1 MGAKDI
7 NDPSSIFHRWENQE
21 IRILSEEDIKKKRE
35 QDKQDALY
43 RKKMMYIE
51 SLVHN
56 SKKFEIVDI
65 KNKTVD
71 LSTETRNITH
81 CYYISSIETDEEIIK
96 NLAMNQINSN
106 CNEALFYCTCTTDR
120 LESIWHTLFDSVFVN
135 FYLENNMEI
144 TEENVLM
151 TSDIHDLYELIDDIE
166 RNASGVEENID
177 VIYIFYHQGF
187 VD

>member
-7 NDPSSIFHRWENQE
+7 NDPSSIFYKWANSEVE
-21 IRILSEEDIKKKRE
+21 LLSEEDIKKKRE
-35 QDKQDALY
+35 QDKQDAIY
-43 RKKMMYIE
+43 RKKMIHIE
-51 SLVHN
+51 AFVHN

-106 CNEALFYCTCTTDR
+106 CKEALFYCACETDR
-120 LESIWHTLFDSVFVN
+120 LESIWHTLFDTVFVN
-135 FYLENNMEI
+135 FHIKNNVEI

-151 TSDIHDLYELIDDIE
+151 TSDIRDLFELIDNIKM
-166 RNASGVEENID
+166 NALGVEENID
-177 VIYIFYHQGF
+177 VIYIFYHQG
-187 VD
+187 

>member
-7 NDPSSIFHRWENQE
+7 NDPSSIFHRWENSE
-21 IRILSEEDIKKKRE
+21 VGFLSEEDIKKKRE
-35 QDKQDALY
+35 QDKQDAIY
-43 RKKMMYIE
+43 RKKIMHI
-51 SLVHN
+51 LAFVHN
-56 SKKFEIVDI
+56 SKKFEVVDI
-65 KNKTVD
+65 KNRTVD
-71 LSTETRNITH
+71 LSQETRNIIR
-81 CYYISSIETDEEIIK
+81 CYYISSLETDEETIK
-96 NLAMNQINSN
+96 KLAMNQINSN

-151 TSDIHDLYELIDDIE
+151 TSDIRDLYELIKDIE
-166 RNASGVEENID
+166 MNALGVEENID
-177 VIYIFYHQGF
+177 VIYIFYHEGF